1 MSEFSEILTILLS
14 VESPKEYAEHF
25 EKENVVDV
33 AKKVY
38 DAVDSL
44 RKMPKDEA
52 IASALLAKLRLENEN
67 NKYTSEQGV

>member
-1 MSEFSEILTILLS
+1 MSEFPEFLTMLLS
-14 VESPKEYAEHF
+14 VESSKEYAEHF

-38 DAVDSL
+38 DTVDSL

-52 IASALLAKLRLENEN
+52 IASALLAKLRLENE
-67 NKYTSEQGV
+67 K

>member
-1 MSEFSEILTILLS
+1 MSEFSEIVTMLLS
-14 VESPKEYAEHF
+14 VESPKEYAEYF
-25 EKENVVDV
+25 EKENVVNV

-52 IASALLAKLRLENEN
+52 MASALLAKLRLENE
-67 NKYTSEQGV
+67 K

>member
-1 MSEFSEILTILLS
+1 MLLS
-14 VESPKEYAEHF
+14 VESPKEYAEYF
-25 EKENVVDV
+25 EKENVVNV

-52 IASALLAKLRLENEN
+52 MASALLAKLRLENE
-67 NKYTSEQGV
+67 K

>member
-1 MSEFSEILTILLS
+1 MSEFPEILTMLLS

-52 IASALLAKLRLENEN
+52 IDSALLAKLRLENE
-67 NKYTSEQGV
+67 K

>member
-1 MSEFSEILTILLS
+1 MSEFSEILTMLLS
-14 VESPKEYAEHF
+14 VESPKEYTEHF

-52 IASALLAKLRLENEN
+52 IASALLAKLRLEN
-67 NKYTSEQGV
+67 KK

>member
-1 MSEFSEILTILLS
+1 MSEFSEILTMLLS

-25 EKENVVDV
+25 KRENVVDV

-52 IASALLAKLRLENEN
+52 IASALLAKLMLEKE
-67 NKYTSEQGV
+67 K

>member
-1 MSEFSEILTILLS
+1 MSEFSEILTMLLS
-14 VESPKEYAEHF
+14 VESPKEYAEYF
-25 EKENVVDV
+25 EKENVVNV

-52 IASALLAKLRLENEN
+52 MASALLAKLRLEIE
-67 NKYTSEQGV
+67 K

>member
-1 MSEFSEILTILLS
+1 MSEFSEILTMLLS
-14 VESPKEYAEHF
+14 VESPKEYAEYF
-25 EKENVVDV
+25 KKENVVDV

-52 IASALLAKLRLENEN
+52 IASALLAKLRLENE
-67 NKYTSEQGV
+67 K

>member
-1 MSEFSEILTILLS
+1 MSEFLEILTMLLS

-25 EKENVVDV
+25 KKENVVDV

-52 IASALLAKLRLENEN
+52 IASALLAKLRLENE
-67 NKYTSEQGV
+67 K

>member
-1 MSEFSEILTILLS
+1 MSEFSEILTMLLS

-25 EKENVVDV
+25 KKENVIDV

-44 RKMPKDEA
+44 SKMPKDEA
-52 IASALLAKLRLENEN
+52 IASALLAKLRLEN
-67 NKYTSEQGV
+67 KK